1 MHVTVS
7 CLGPGLGLGVL
18 RVRDGL
24 LPKRGADADL
34 LTTHHSP
41 GDTHYYLLV
50 VVVDCLPERGGD
62 VDLLLARLHAR
73 RYVPRRVG
81 FFLAAAAPPQREQPA
96 DEVAQRGPGVAAPR
110 RGEGGGEAVGQRRSV
125 GIEACRA

>member
-1 MHVTVS
+1 MTVS
-7 CLGPGLGLGVL
+7 CLGSGLGLGVL
-18 RVRDGL
+18 RLRDGL
-24 LPKRGADADL
+24 LPERGADADL

-41 GDTHYYLLV
+41 GYTHYYLLV

-73 RYVPRRVG
+73 RHVPRRVG
-81 FFLAAAAPPQREQPA
+81 LVLAAAPPQRKQPA
-96 DEVAQRGPGVAAPR
+96 HEVAQRGPGVAAPR

-125 GIEACRA
+125 GVEACRA